1 MLGACLMA
9 PPRSAACRAPGS
21 LCRPRGSA
29 VAGYPGTGPAPTPPL
44 GRPPESR
51 RSPQIFCGTRFNKS
65 VSGRAPSGCAP
76 AVPRLCPGCAPAVL
90 AVPSLSAPAAPSSGR
105 RRLVRL
111 RATVVRGASRG
122 PPELQVLHSAP
133 PSFPFRCVSGEILT
147 VDLNINKK
155 SD

>member
-1 MLGACLMA
+1 MKWQPAPLAMLGACLMA

-76 AVPRLCPGCAPAVL
+76 AVPRLCWPSPPSQRQPRPLQGDDVWFDSGPLSCVGPPGGR
-90 AVPSLSAPAAPSSGR
+90 PSCKFCI
-105 RRLVRL
+105 RLHP
-111 RATVVRGASRG
+111 ASRS
-122 PPELQVLHSAP
+122 V
-133 PSFPFRCVSGEILT
+133 VSLARF
-147 VDLNINKK
+147 
-155 SD
+155 